1 VLIDASL
8 LAKAAWSA
16 AIVLA
21 LSALAE
27 RVSPRVAGILA
38 GAPHGT
44 LLVYFFVGHD
54 LGPDYVVQSTPHGV
68 AAFTATIAFVIA
80 YQQVSARVRR
90 GAIAASAIGASV
102 VFFLVAWVLAQV
114 PFTLPGATVLTV
126 AVSAGAVWL
135 MRRIANVPVTHPV
148 RFTLRLLALRA
159 GLAALFVVSAIALAS
174 ALGPRWAGL
183 MVGYPMTMLPTL
195 LIVHHTYGAPSTHA
209 MIRNIPL
216 GVGSIVVYILAVSV
230 AFPALGVTLGT
241 LASLAAAMVYLSAA
255 MCLGP
260 GRRTAS
266 AGPARR

>member
-1 VLIDASL
+1 MLIDASL

-16 AIVLA
+16 AIVLG

-27 RVSPRVAGILA
+27 RVSPRIAGILA

-54 LGPDYVVQSTPHGV
+54 LGPEYVVRSTPYGV
-68 AAFTATIAFVIA
+68 AAFSGTIAFVIA
-80 YQQVSARVRR
+80 YQQISARVRR

-102 VFFLVAWVLAQV
+102 VFFLVAWMLAQA
-114 PFTLPGATVLTV
+114 PFTLPTATVLTV
-126 AVSAGAVWL
+126 SVSAGAVWL
-135 MRRIANVPVTHPV
+135 MRRIANVRVAHPV

-159 GLAALFVVSAIALAS
+159 GLAAVFVVAAISLAT

-195 LIVHHTYGAPSTHA
+195 LIVHHTYGAPSTHTL
-209 MIRNIPL
+209 IRNIPL

-230 AFPALGVTLGT
+230 TFPALGVTLGT
-241 LASLAAAMVYLSAA
+241 MAALAIAMLYLSLIMA
-255 MCLGP
+255 LGP
-260 GRRTAS
+260 GSRESRRE
-266 AGPARR
+266 RVR